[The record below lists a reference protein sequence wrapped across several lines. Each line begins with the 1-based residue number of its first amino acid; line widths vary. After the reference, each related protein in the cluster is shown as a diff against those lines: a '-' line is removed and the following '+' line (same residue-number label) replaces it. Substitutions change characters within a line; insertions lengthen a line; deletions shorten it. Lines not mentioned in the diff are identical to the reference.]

1 MTGSAPRT
9 LVQKL
14 LARAAGAPALPGQTL
29 QCRVDLA
36 ILSDAA
42 LTSLPDRPVSQP
54 GAPSLDLRRLVLS
67 INEHAACGNET
78 SVRRAR
84 VVREWAA
91 AARLPHLLDGQG
103 ASAAVVP
110 QRGLVR
116 PGQLVVSSEAA
127 SVAGGAFGALVL
139 TVGADGLADALAT
152 TQLSVDVPHTV
163 FMRWIG
169 RLGDGVCAQDMA
181 LSMMARHGDTGLPG
195 QAVEYCGEAVMALS
209 LPERMTLTHSS
220 IALGAQAGLVA
231 PDETTVLTLL
241 HSGVRLDPHET
252 MQWRSDEDAPGTRH
266 SFDASVL
273 APQVAL
279 PERFSQQHQV
289 RSVDDVGN
297 TSVHWA
303 YLGGHGGGRL
313 DDLRAAARV
322 LAGFRIAPQVR
333 LLVAPA
339 TPQDR
344 EAAQREGILRRLYE
358 AGATV
363 LEHHCDACTGEGAP
377 PPVDSTIITASA
389 RPFERR
395 MGLDHQLYLA
405 SPFTVAASALRGR
418 ISDARDMLA

>member
-1 MTGSAPRT
+1 MMGSAPST
-9 LVQKL
+9 LAQKL
-14 LARAAGAPALPGQTL
+14 LARAAGASAVPGQTL
-29 QCRVDLA
+29 QCQVDLA

-42 LTSLPDRPVSQP
+42 VTSLPD
-54 GAPSLDLRRLVLS
+54 GTTSLDLRRLVLS
-67 INEHAACGNET
+67 INEHAACGNEV

-84 VVREWAA
+84 VVREWAT

-103 ASAAVVP
+103 ASAAVAP

-116 PGQLVVSSEAA
+116 PGQLVVSSEEA
-127 SVAGGAFGALVL
+127 SGAGGAFGALVL
-139 TVGADGLADALAT
+139 RVGVEGLADALAT
-152 TQLSVDVPHTV
+152 TRLAVDVPHTV

-169 RLGDGVCAQDMA
+169 RLCDGVCAQDMA
-181 LSMMARHGDTGLPG
+181 LAMLGRHGDDSLTA
-195 QAVEYCGEAVMALS
+195 QVVEYCGEAVMALS
-209 LPERMTLTHSS
+209 LPERMTLTQFSP
-220 IALGAQAGLVA
+220 ALGAQAGLVA
-231 PDETTVLTLL
+231 PDETTLLTLL
-241 HSGVRLDPHET
+241 HSGVWLDPRET

-273 APQVAL
+273 APQVAM
-279 PERFSQQHQV
+279 PERFSPQHQV

-297 TSVHWA
+297 TPVHWA
-303 YLGGHGGGRL
+303 YLGGAHGGKL

-322 LAGFRIAPQVR
+322 LAGFSIAPEVR

-344 EAAQREGILRRLYE
+344 EAAQREGILRRLSE

-363 LEHHCDACTGEGAP
+363 LQHHCDACTGEGAP
-377 PPVDSTIITASA
+377 PPEDCTVIPASA
-389 RPFERR
+389 RPFAQRAGCE
-395 MGLDHQLYLA
+395 HQLDLA